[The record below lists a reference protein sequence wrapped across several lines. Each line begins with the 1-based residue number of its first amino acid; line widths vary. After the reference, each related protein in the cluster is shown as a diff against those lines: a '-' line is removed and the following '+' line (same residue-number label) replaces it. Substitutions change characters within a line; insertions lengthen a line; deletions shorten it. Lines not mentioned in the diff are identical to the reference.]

1 MALHLDGGPS
11 SGYSWNSLALLTYV
25 RSESARAT
33 GHLSR
38 SPEPSSALKFA
49 IRRGSSSPAD
59 TCSPGLTDTALPA
72 THRWWEVPGSTAG
85 GGRGSR
91 KLGGGSRPSP
101 LKKPRRH
108 DFPECERGEGE
119 RASWM
124 VAVKFGFESLF
135 QPVWDAWSWTS
146 HS

>member
-11 SGYSWNSLALLTYV
+11 SGYSWNSLSLLTYV
-25 RSESARAT
+25 HSESSNAT

-49 IRRGSSSPAD
+49 VRRGSSSPAD
-59 TCSPGLTDTALPA
+59 TCSPGLTDTASPA
-72 THRWWEVPGSTAG
+72 THRCWEVPGSTEG
-85 GGRGSR
+85 GGRGSH
-91 KLGGGSRPSP
+91 KMDGGSGTSS
-101 LKKPRRH
+101 LKKPRRR
-108 DFPECERGEGE
+108 DSPECERSEGE
-119 RASWM
+119 RASLI

-135 QPVWDAWSWTS
+135 QPVWEAWSWTS